1 LYGHYFRSL
10 EYREGEGNG
19 VRGLGTV
26 GTEERQKDL
35 RWPLERRWD
44 GRTINYCYTVI
55 FISSMFSFSLFLIVP
70 VCYAYTTAPSL
81 RDVYCRL
88 PSGVVHLLSSPWD
101 LFAVSVFPCY
111 PKEMRCDWSRR
122 LIAID
127 FFHVEYLHSFAIQLG
142 NRNFFNISISV
153 GGVNTVF
160 FHKMLLIR

>member
-1 LYGHYFRSL
+1 M
-10 EYREGEGNG
+10 
-19 VRGLGTV
+19 GLGTV

-70 VCYAYTTAPSL
+70 VCYAYTAAPSL

-88 PSGVVHLLSSPWD
+88 PSAVVHLLSSPRD
-101 LFAVSVFPCY
+101 LFAVSVVPCY

-122 LIAID
+122 LIATD
-127 FFHVEYLHSFAIQLG
+127 FSHVEYLRFFAIQLG
-142 NRNFFNISISV
+142 NRNSFSTFLFLWVESTQFSSIRY
-153 GGVNTVF
+153 F
-160 FHKMLLIR
+160 

>member
-1 LYGHYFRSL
+1 M
-10 EYREGEGNG
+10 
-19 VRGLGTV
+19 
-26 GTEERQKDL
+26 
-35 RWPLERRWD
+35 ERRWN

-88 PSGVVHLLSSPWD
+88 PSVVVHLLSSPRD

-111 PKEMRCDWSRR
+111 PMEMRCDWSRR

-127 FFHVEYLHSFAIQLG
+127 FSPVEYLHSFAIQLG
-142 NRNFFNISISV
+142 NRNSFSVFLFLWVESTQFSSIRY
-153 GGVNTVF
+153 F
-160 FHKMLLIR
+160 